1 MTAILSTDPQPVIGW
16 GATRDEWLDARS
28 AGLGASDIASVL
40 GFSGYDTPYEVWVE
54 KTGGR
59 PFGEGQSAASKLGD
73 DLEPWLLDQAAAILG
88 RPVERTPARLYR
100 DPVRRWRMA
109 SPDGA
114 VEGVAELVECKTA
127 GLASGYGSP
136 AGWTDESIPLA
147 YELQARW
154 QMSVML
160 ADRVH
165 VVALVAGMGV
175 VHHVVERDL
184 GIEHELLAQVGEWW
198 QRHVVEG
205 VEPPLGAGD
214 NEVLKALYPRPTA
227 AEVDLDGT
235 DAAEIAARYR
245 KHRAAESDAKKAK
258 EAEGVLLK
266 ALLREHSTGL
276 IDGRP
281 IVTWDEQRNSVD
293 WQRLALDVAHLHG
306 IDLPDPETY
315 RRAPKRVLGVKEE
328 F

>member
-16 GATRDEWLDARS
+16 EATREEWLDARS

-59 PFGEGQSAASKLGD
+59 PFEESQSAAARLGD
-73 DLEPWLLDQAAAILG
+73 DLEPWLLSQAAVILG

-114 VEGVAELVECKTA
+114 VDGLAELVECKTA
-127 GLASGYGSP
+127 GIASGYGAP
-136 AGWTDESIPLA
+136 AGWTEDSIPLA

-165 VVALVAGMGV
+165 VVGLVAGMGV

-184 GIEHELLAQVGEWW
+184 GIEAELLAQVGQWW
-198 QRHVVEG
+198 RQHVVEG

-214 NEVLKALYPRPTA
+214 NAILKALYPHPTA
-227 AEVDLDGT
+227 AEIDLDGT
-235 DAAEIAARYR
+235 EAAEIVARYR
-245 KHRAAESDAKKAK
+245 KHRTAESDAKKAK

-266 ALLREHSTGL
+266 ALLKEHAVGL
-276 IDGRP
+276 LDGRP
-281 IVTWDEQRNSVD
+281 IVTWDEQRNTVD
-293 WQRLALDVAHLHG
+293 WQRMVLDLAAEHG
-306 IDLPDPETY
+306 FDLPDPETY
-315 RRAPKRVLGVKEE
+315 RRPAKRVLGVKEE
-328 F
+328 L